1 MSENTPMMKQYLSI
15 KERNRDSVLFFRM
28 GDFYEMFKSDA
39 VEVSRLL
46 NLTLTKRHGVPMCGI
61 PYHASQNYIGRLLK
75 AGKKIA
81 ICEQISLPKGG
92 KGIAERDVVQIITP
106 GTVIDE
112 DFLDKGSNNY
122 LAAIGRCGNDLSI
135 AYIDLSTGEFLTT
148 KVLWT
153 EKKEKLKKELMR
165 ISPREIIVQESMLDD
180 HMDRILE
187 QTQAVVNRYPD
198 WSFDIETSRVK
209 LERHFKVA
217 SMKGFGFTDKDAQLL
232 SAGVIIEYVEETSK
246 SLLSHI
252 RHLASYREQDFV
264 SLDEATQKNL
274 EIIRN
279 MQDNSS
285 SFTLIDIL
293 DYTRTAMG
301 ARKLKHWLLKPLNNK
316 SEIDSRLDKVSL
328 LYKEQALLSDL
339 RNNLG
344 GILDLERL
352 SARIAMEKAHGK
364 DLIAVKQSLLNM
376 MEVEALLRHMPG
388 GEMSVLGEKEMR
400 EISSLHALLEKS
412 IMEEPSIL
420 FTEGRLIREGY
431 DQKVDELRNLKKNSR
446 SILDDYLQ
454 KEREETGIGNLK
466 IKYNKIIGYFFEIS
480 KGQLAQVPDHYIRRQ
495 SLVNAERFTTD
506 KLISLETEINNSTEK
521 IIEVEKELFFQI
533 RKIVG
538 EKLDILLE
546 ASTSIAKIDCLQ
558 SFAYGA
564 TIRGYTRPIISE
576 SGRICINEG
585 RHPVVEAHLSAG
597 EFVANGIDIDYNT
610 KSFALITGPNMAG
623 KSTYLRQVALIVL
636 MAQAGSFIPAASG
649 SEIGIVDKIFC
660 RVGASDNL
668 ARGESTFLV
677 EMNETSNIL
686 RTATD
691 KSLIIMDEVGRGTS
705 TNDGLSIA
713 WGVSE
718 FLMEDI
724 GAKTLFATHYHEL
737 CHMNHRKMFN
747 LSMDVRENKGEI
759 LFLKK
764 VKDGPSNNSYGIH
777 VAGLAGLPQSII
789 SRSRSILTYLESRL
803 NDGED
808 INVPE
813 REKEQDTFLF
823 DDSEVI
829 VDEIRTL
836 DINDMT
842 PLEAL
847 NKLNCWKKILK
858 K

>member
-15 KERNRDSVLFFRM
+15 KEKNRDSVLFFRM
-28 GDFYEMFKSDA
+28 GDFYEMFKGDA

-46 NLTLTKRHGVPMCGI
+46 NLTLTKRHGIPMCGI

-81 ICEQISLPKGG
+81 ICEQISLAKGG

-122 LAAIGRCGNDLSI
+122 LAAIGRHGKDLSV

-148 KVLWT
+148 TIGWT
-153 EKKEKLKKELMR
+153 EKNEKLRKELMR
-165 ISPREIIVQESMLDD
+165 ISPREIIVQESMLNDQI
-180 HMDRILE
+180 DRILE
-187 QTQAVVNRYPD
+187 QTQAVINRYPD
-198 WSFDIETSRVK
+198 WNYDIDTSRIR

-217 SMKGFGFTDKDAQLL
+217 SMKGFGFADNDTGLL

-252 RHLASYREQDFV
+252 RHLASYKEQDFV

-274 EIIRN
+274 ELIRN

-285 SFTLIDIL
+285 SFTLVDVL

-301 ARKLKHWLLKPLNNK
+301 ARKLKHWLLKPLNSKN
-316 SEIDSRLDKVSL
+316 EINSRLDKVSL
-328 LYKEQALLSDL
+328 LYREQAFLSDL
-339 RNNLG
+339 RNLLG

-352 SARIAMEKAHGK
+352 SARIAMEKAHAK

-376 MEVEALLRHMPG
+376 MEIEALLRRIPDRDI
-388 GEMSVLGEKEMR
+388 SILDSSDLD
-400 EISSLHALLEKS
+400 EISSIYELLDVS
-412 IMEEPSIL
+412 IMENPSIL

-431 DQKVDELRNLKKNSR
+431 DEQVDNLRNLKKNSR
-446 SILDDYLQ
+446 SILDEYLR
-454 KEREETGIGNLK
+454 KEKEDTGIGNLK

-480 KGQLAQVPDHYIRRQ
+480 KGQLSQVPEHYIRRQ

-506 KLISLETEINNSTEK
+506 NLISLETEINNSTEK
-521 IIEVEKELFFQI
+521 IIEIERDIFFGI
-533 RKIVG
+533 RKQVARKIDVL
-538 EKLDILLE
+538 LDVC
-546 ASTSIAKIDCLQ
+546 SKIARLDCLQ
-558 SFAYGA
+558 SYAYCA
-564 TIRGYTRPIISE
+564 TIRGYTRPMISE
-576 SGRICINEG
+576 SGRIRIIEG
-585 RHPVVEAHLSAG
+585 RHPVVEAHLPAG
-597 EFVANGIDIDYNT
+597 EFVANGIDFDKNDR
-610 KSFALITGPNMAG
+610 SFALITGPNMAG
-623 KSTYLRQVALIVL
+623 KSTYLRQIALIVL
-636 MAQAGSFIPAASG
+636 MAQAGSFVPAG
-649 SEIGIVDKIFC
+649 PDSEIGIVDKIFC

-677 EMNETSNIL
+677 EMNETANIL
-686 RTATD
+686 RTATED
-691 KSLIIMDEVGRGTS
+691 SLIIMDEVGRGTS

-718 FLMEDI
+718 YLMEDI

-737 CHMNHRKMFN
+737 THMDHKKMYN

-759 LFLKK
+759 LFMKK
-764 VKDGPSNNSYGIH
+764 VKEGPSNNSYGIH

-789 SRSRSILTYLESRL
+789 SRSRSILSYLESRL
-803 NDGED
+803 NTGEE
-808 INVPE
+808 IQVPE
-813 REKEQDTFLF
+813 KSREQESFLF

-829 VDEIRTL
+829 VDEIKGL
-836 DINDMT
+836 DIDHMT

-847 NKLNCWKKILK
+847 NKLDSWKKILGS
-858 K
+858 

>member
-15 KERNRDSVLFFRM
+15 KEKNRDSVLFFRM

-46 NLTLTKRHGVPMCGI
+46 NLTLTKRHGIPMCGI

-81 ICEQISLPKGG
+81 ICEQISLPVGG
-92 KGIAERDVVQIITP
+92 KGIAERDVVEIITP
-106 GTVIDE
+106 GTVVDE
-112 DFLDKGSNNY
+112 NFLEKGTNNY
-122 LAAIGRCGNDLSI
+122 LAAVGRYEDDLSI

-148 KVLWT
+148 SLVWT
-153 EKKEKLKKELMR
+153 ERNEKLRKELMR
-165 ISPREIIVQESMLDD
+165 ISPKEIIVQESMLDD
-180 HMDRILE
+180 QMDRIFE
-187 QTQAVVNRYPD
+187 QTGAVINRYPD
-198 WSFDIETSRVK
+198 WSFDIDTSRIK

-217 SMKGFGFTDKDAQLL
+217 GMKGFGFSDKAPELL
-232 SAGVIIEYVEETSK
+232 AAGVIIEYVEETSK

-252 RHLASYREQDFV
+252 RHLASYRENDFV

-301 ARKLKHWLLKPLNNK
+301 SRKLKNWLLKPLNRKEDIDERLNK
-316 SEIDSRLDKVSL
+316 VNL
-328 LYKEQALLSDL
+328 LYKEQVILSDL
-339 RNNLG
+339 RDLLS

-376 MEVEALLRHMPG
+376 MEAESIL
-388 GEMSVLGEKEMR
+388 R
-400 EISSLHALLEKS
+400 EIPDKTMSIMNSEEMEEISGIYELLEKS
-412 IMEEPSIL
+412 IMEDPSIL

-431 DQKVDELRNLKKNSR
+431 DEEVDKLRSLKKNSR
-446 SILDDYLQ
+446 SILDNYLQ
-454 KEREETGIGNLK
+454 SEKEETGIGNLK

-480 KGQLAQVPDHYIRRQ
+480 KGQLSQVPEHYIRRQ
-495 SLVNAERFTTD
+495 SLVNSERFTTD
-506 KLISLETEINNSTEK
+506 KLISLETDINNSTEK
-521 IIEVEKELFFQI
+521 IIDMEKDIFFGIRLEVGQHLELLL
-533 RKIVG
+533 KIC
-538 EKLDILLE
+538 
-546 ASTSIAKIDCLQ
+546 SRIAALDCLQ
-558 SFAYGA
+558 SYAYGA
-564 TIRGYTRPIISE
+564 TIRGYTRPEISD
-576 SGRICINEG
+576 SGDIHIKEG
-585 RHPVVEAHLSAG
+585 RHPVVEAHLPAG
-597 EFVANGIDIDYNT
+597 EFVSNGVDFHQGG

-623 KSTYLRQVALIVL
+623 KSTYLRQIALIVL
-636 MAQAGSFIPAASG
+636 MAQAGSFVPAAAG
-649 SEIGIVDKIFC
+649 SRIGIVDKIFC

-677 EMNETSNIL
+677 EMNETANIL
-686 RTATD
+686 RTATE

-718 FLMEDI
+718 FLMDDI
-724 GAKTLFATHYHEL
+724 KAKTLFATHYHEL
-737 CHMNHRKMFN
+737 CHMNHEKMFN
-747 LSMDVRENKGEI
+747 LSMEVKEKKGEI

-764 VKDGPSNNSYGIH
+764 VKEGPSNNSYGIH

-789 SRSRSILTYLESRL
+789 TRSRAILAYLESRL
-803 NDGED
+803 NDEEG

-813 REKEQDTFLF
+813 KSLEQDSLLF
-823 DDSEVI
+823 NDSEVI
-829 VDEIRTL
+829 VDEIRML
-836 DINDMT
+836 DINKLT

-847 NKLNCWKKILK
+847 NKLNSWKKILGN
-858 K
+858 

>member
-1 MSENTPMMKQYLSI
+1 MKQYLSI
-15 KERNRDSVLFFRM
+15 KEKNRDSVLFFRM

-46 NLTLTKRHGVPMCGI
+46 NLTLTKRHGIPMCGI

-92 KGIAERDVVQIITP
+92 KGIAERDVVEIITP

-122 LAAIGRCGNDLSI
+122 LAALGRSGKELSI

-148 KVLWT
+148 KIGWT
-153 EKKEKLKKELMR
+153 EKNEKLKKELMR

-180 HMDRILE
+180 QIDRILS
-187 QTQAVVNRYPD
+187 QTQAVINRYPD
-198 WSFDIETSRVK
+198 WSYDIDSSRLK

-217 SMKGFGFTDKDAQLL
+217 SMKGFGFSDNDAELL
-232 SAGVIIEYVEETSK
+232 SAGVIIEYVEDTSK

-285 SFTLIDIL
+285 SFTLIDVL

-316 SEIDSRLDKVSL
+316 IEIDYRLDKVSL

-339 RNNLG
+339 RDLLG

-352 SARIAMEKAHGK
+352 SARIAMEKAHAK

-376 MEVEALLRHMPG
+376 MEVEALLQQIPDDDISILSAEGM
-388 GEMSVLGEKEMR
+388 K
-400 EISSLHALLEKS
+400 EISSLYELLDVS
-412 IMEEPSIL
+412 IMEDPSIL
-420 FTEGRLIREGY
+420 FTEGRLIRQGY
-431 DQKVDELRNLKKNSR
+431 DEKVDNLRNIKKNSR
-446 SILDDYLQ
+446 SILDEYLQ
-454 KEREETGIGNLK
+454 NEKDSTGIGNLK

-480 KGQLAQVPDHYIRRQ
+480 KGQLSQVPEHYIRRQ

-506 KLISLETEINNSTEK
+506 KLISLETEINNSSEK
-521 IIEVEKELFFQI
+521 IIEIEKEIFFGI
-533 RKIVG
+533 RKQVG

-546 ASTSIAKIDCLQ
+546 VCSEIAEIDCLQ

-564 TIRGYTRPIISE
+564 TIRGYTRPVLNE
-576 SGRICINEG
+576 SGRIYISEG
-585 RHPVVEAHLSAG
+585 RHPVVEAHLPAG
-597 EFVANGIDIDYNT
+597 EFVANGIDFTSDD

-623 KSTYLRQVALIVL
+623 KSTYLRQIALIVL
-636 MAQAGSFIPAASG
+636 MAQSGSFIPAASG

-677 EMNETSNIL
+677 EMNETANIL
-686 RTATD
+686 RTATKD
-691 KSLIIMDEVGRGTS
+691 SLIIMDEVGRGTS

-737 CHMNHRKMFN
+737 CHMNHKKMFN

-759 LFLKK
+759 LFLKR
-764 VKDGPSNNSYGIH
+764 VKEGPSNNSYGIH
-777 VAGLAGLPQSII
+777 VAGLAGLPHSII
-789 SRSRSILTYLESRL
+789 SRSRSILAYLESRL
-803 NDGED
+803 NDGGE
-808 INVPE
+808 IQIPE
-813 REKEQDTFLF
+813 KKQEQDSFLF

-829 VDEIRTL
+829 VDEIRGM
-836 DINDMT
+836 DINNMT

-847 NKLNCWKKILK
+847 NKLDSWKKILGN
-858 K
+858 